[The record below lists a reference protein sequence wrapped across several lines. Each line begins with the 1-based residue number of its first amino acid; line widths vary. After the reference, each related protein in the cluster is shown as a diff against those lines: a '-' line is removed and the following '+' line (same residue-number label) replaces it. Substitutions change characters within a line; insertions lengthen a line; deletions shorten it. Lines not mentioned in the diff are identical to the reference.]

1 MGRLEG
7 KVLLV
12 AGAGG
17 IGAELARRFA
27 AEGAAVVLGDV
38 DADAARAA
46 AEQIAEAGGKAT
58 GMLLDGSE
66 EAAFA
71 KALALCRSRYGGLDG
86 AHLNFA
92 TFVDS
97 NEAHSVIDLP
107 LEVYDETIRV
117 NQRGYLLGTRVVLPA
132 LLERGGGSLVYT
144 SSVAAYRSGGSRLA
158 YVMAKAASHA
168 LMRHVAERFG
178 ADGIRANAIAPG
190 TIMHGKWDQEL
201 PQEMKDGLLN
211 LAQLKTRLGRP
222 GDIASLSA
230 LLMSD
235 EGSYITGQVICVDGG
250 ITMRA

>member
-1 MGRLEG
+1 MRRLEG
-7 KVLLV
+7 KVILV

-17 IGAELARRFA
+17 IGGELARRFA
-27 AEGAAVVLGDV
+27 SEGAAVVLGDI
-38 DADAARAA
+38 DPDAARSVVQ
-46 AEQIAEAGGKAT
+46 EIEEAGGHGA
-58 GMLLDGSE
+58 GIPLDGSD
-66 EAAFA
+66 EAAFTDA
-71 KALALCRSRYGGLDG
+71 VALCSRSYGGLDG

-97 NEAHSVIDLP
+97 DEARSVIDLP
-107 LEVYDETIRV
+107 LDVYDETIRT
-117 NQRGYLLGTRVVLPA
+117 NQRGYFLGTRAIVPA

-144 SSVAAYRSGGSRLA
+144 SSVAAYRSGGARLA
-158 YVMAKAASHA
+158 YTMAKAAGHA

-178 ADGIRANAIAPG
+178 AQGIRANTIAPG

-201 PQEMKDGLLN
+201 PQEMKDSLLDM
-211 LAQLKTRLGRP
+211 ATLKSRLGRP
-222 GDIASLSA
+222 SDIAGLSA